1 MKQLA
6 VGIAGTAKNTG
17 KTTTTRVLLEY
28 FQGREVGIGITSIG
42 YDGERV
48 DNITGLPKPRIFL
61 QKGDFAAVSEKCLE
75 VSSAR
80 MKIMAR
86 MDIHTPLGRVVC
98 GQVLKEGLMV
108 VAGPNQSGHLRKIRQ
123 WMSSQEAGLVI
134 VDGALN
140 RIAPMVETDGF
151 ILATG
156 AACTVDP
163 DRLALETHSIGVI
176 CNHPEVTG
184 IPFPVKSPGKSM
196 IWSPEGDLLAE
207 LPAFL
212 FEPEDLAGA
221 ARLLDNASVFY
232 CPGVISGSC
241 LRYMGDLSFREG
253 MKFIFDDPV
262 KLLLS
267 DVITAHRFVEKITAK
282 GGRVGYLRSLPL
294 LAVTVNPF
302 YPGCRY
308 GTHQYQADYID
319 REILLSRVKAAVD
332 VPVIDVVT
340 GGPDQLGGLLESIMA
355 VE

>member
-1 MKQLA
+1 MKQLT
-6 VGIAGTAKNTG
+6 VGIAGTSKNTG

-28 FQGREVGIGITSIG
+28 FQGREVGVGITSIG
-42 YDGERV
+42 YDGESV

-61 QKGDFAAVSEKCLE
+61 QKGDFAAVTEKCLE

-80 MKIMAR
+80 MKIMDR

-98 GQVLKEGLMV
+98 GKVMKEGLMV
-108 VAGPNQSGHLRKIRQ
+108 IAGPNQSGHLRMIRQ
-123 WMSSQEAGLVI
+123 WMGNQEAGLVI

-156 AACTVDP
+156 AAHTVDI

-176 CNHPEVTG
+176 CNHPEIME
-184 IPFPVKSPGKSM
+184 IPYPLSSHGKTL
-196 IWSPEGDLLAE
+196 IWSREGDILTE

-212 FEPEDLAGA
+212 FEPEDLAGVS
-221 ARLLDNASVFY
+221 RLLDSASLFY
-232 CPGVISGSC
+232 CPGVISGPC
-241 LRYMGDLSFREG
+241 LGYMGELPFREG

-267 DVITAHRFVEKITAK
+267 DVITAHRFVERILAK

-302 YPGCRY
+302 YPSCRY

-319 REILLSRVKAAVD
+319 REALLSRVKAAVD
-332 VPVIDVVT
+332 VPVIDVVS
-340 GGPDQLGGLLESIMA
+340 GRPEQLDVFWKGLWHI
-355 VE
+355 